1 MSGGPRNAV
10 TDDNGFRIYAFHPA
24 PESIPWLE
32 AHGLPTDD
40 VRVLSVTSI
49 RRACGETFNLVNWQ
63 IANILDVLTGME
75 KATIVGPRGGVSE
88 KRVSTEWPPVM
99 LIKLFATEGAEAKLM
114 KFRAEWKDLANQPRD
129 RAGARGTIVHECI
142 ELDVKP
148 ELIDVDYVTAARNRL
163 DARDRN
169 KMKTVTEQDVRFVE
183 RCVAW
188 YWNMRRKHPFVILAR
203 EPQVWNLSVGYSG
216 SADALFWFLP
226 EGTTREQL
234 VGWRKLARQGL
245 VSMEDIEGV
254 GGEVVLGDWKTS
266 KDVHTDHVIQVTAY
280 MSAEFIATDGVID
293 ERLTAIIRAAHK
305 AALVNV
311 RPNGW
316 GIHEIAFRDDVLL
329 AFLGSVQLARLLVT
343 YQQPDKLF
351 TISWKSEG
359 TKP

>member
-1 MSGGPRNAV
+1 
-10 TDDNGFRIYAFHPA
+10 
-24 PESIPWLE
+24 
-32 AHGLPTDD
+32 
-40 VRVLSVTSI
+40 
-49 RRACGETFNLVNWQ
+49 
-63 IANILDVLTGME
+63 
-75 KATIVGPRGGVSE
+75 
-88 KRVSTEWPPVM
+88 
-99 LIKLFATEGAEAKLM
+99 
-114 KFRAEWKDLANQPRD
+114 
-129 RAGARGTIVHECI
+129 
-142 ELDVKP
+142 
-148 ELIDVDYVTAARNRL
+148 
-163 DARDRN
+163 
-169 KMKTVTEQDVRFVE
+169 
-183 RCVAW
+183 
-188 YWNMRRKHPFVILAR
+188 
-203 EPQVWNLSVGYSG
+203 
-216 SADALFWFLP
+216 
-226 EGTTREQL
+226 
-234 VGWRKLARQGL
+234 
-245 VSMEDIEGV
+245 MEDIEGV